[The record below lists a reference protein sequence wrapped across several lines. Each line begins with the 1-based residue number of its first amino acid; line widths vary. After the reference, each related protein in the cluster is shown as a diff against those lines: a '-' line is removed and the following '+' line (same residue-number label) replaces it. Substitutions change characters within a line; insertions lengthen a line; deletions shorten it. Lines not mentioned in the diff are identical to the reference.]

1 MHSWLP
7 DHKLSKADRAFL
19 GVLKV
24 KDELNAL
31 MIDIEHLRG
40 ENRDKSQN
48 KKYIDGISKVET
60 ALADWQGGPLH
71 EFVKVLDSAWA

>member
-40 ENRDKSQN
+40 ENRDKVQN
-48 KKYIDGISKVET
+48 MQYINGISKVQT
-60 ALADWQGGPLH
+60 VLANWQGGPLH
-71 EFVKVLDSAWA
+71 ELVKVLDSA